1 MKQLLFGKSKSAAPV
16 QQALPS
22 LGACLVMD
30 ILGCVFVMIP
40 IIGPFIEM
48 LFAPISAII
57 YFRMFGVRRGW
68 FGGIFNFVEELI
80 PGLDFIPTFTIS
92 WFVQYAKQKKEN
104 TVTILKPYTR

>member
-1 MKQLLFGKSKSAAPV
+1 MKLLPFGKSKPV
-16 QQALPS
+16 VMPAQKPLPS

-40 IIGPFIEM
+40 LIGPIVEA

-57 YFRMFGVRRGW
+57 YFRMFGVRRGL

-80 PGLDFIPTFTIS
+80 PGMDFMPTFTIS
-92 WFVQYAKQKKEN
+92 WFIRYVNQKKESMA
-104 TVTILKPYTR
+104 VIRPYSR

>member
-1 MKQLLFGKSKSAAPV
+1 MKQLLFGKSRSSITPV
-16 QQALPS
+16 QKPLPS

-40 IIGPFIEM
+40 LVGPFIEM
-48 LFAPISAII
+48 LFAPVSAII
-57 YFRMFGVRRGW
+57 YFKMFGVRRGW

-92 WFVQYAKQKKEN
+92 WFVHYANRKKESLA
-104 TVTILKPYTR
+104 VIKPYAR